1 MLVTVCAVAC
11 SWLAVRLLQLE
22 RQRQAIAAVEKSGG
36 YVFYDYQISR
46 YVLIDSPDWENPP
59 PGPKWL
65 RDLLGDDFFARV
77 VVAQSIRGE
86 VTDSDL
92 EPIKQLSDLRML
104 EIGDTG
110 VTDDAVGILK
120 GLTKLEYLGIGGT
133 KITESSER
141 ALQQVL
147 PKCQISRDRP
157 YHPGSTR
164 NSSADYRK

>member
-1 MLVTVCAVAC
+1 MPRWTIAVGDSQKGKKCCILRLAFERQAAILTAMSGLTRKGPRFQFSLRALFVLVTVCAVAC

-77 VVAQSIRGE
+77 VGASRFVA
-86 VTDSDL
+86 
-92 EPIKQLSDLRML
+92 K
-104 EIGDTG
+104 
-110 VTDDAVGILK
+110 
-120 GLTKLEYLGIGGT
+120 
-133 KITESSER
+133 
-141 ALQQVL
+141 
-147 PKCQISRDRP
+147 
-157 YHPGSTR
+157 
-164 NSSADYRK
+164 